1 MISKA
6 IRTAILAVI
15 LAASLAAALPAQA
28 QTPIGVS
35 YQPSLYWAL
44 PFHYAT
50 VKGWWKE
57 VGLTPTFLDL
67 PGRRAADRGVGG
79 EIVGRRRNRFGAGRA
94 RRGAIQYP
102 DHRHHQR

>member
-1 MISKA
+1 MISKP
-6 IRTAILAVI
+6 IRTAILATI

-57 VGLTPTFLDL
+57 VGLTPTFSTFPAGAPQILG
-67 PGRRAADRGVGG
+67 PTNSVIRGL
-79 EIVGRRRNRFGAGRA
+79 RRRLRVSRLV
-94 RRGAIQYP
+94 RKVLITILL
-102 DHRHHQR
+102 

>member
-6 IRTAILAVI
+6 VRTAVFATILASAVAPI
-15 LAASLAAALPAQA
+15 ARA

-57 VGLTPTFLDL
+57 VGLTPTFSTF
-67 PGRRAADRGVGG
+67 PAGAPQIAASAAKSWDVGG
-79 EIVGRRRNRFGAGRA
+79 TGSVPAVLGAVRFNILTIG
-94 RRGAIQYP
+94 ITN
-102 DHRHHQR
+102 D